1 MKRIKLR
8 KVTESDIKYFAV
20 WWRDDK
26 LARLTSGILDP
37 ISDYKLSEY
46 FADLYNNKKDYHFMI
61 VADDTTIGHI
71 SLSKREGDWYE
82 TQIVIGNK
90 DYWGQG
96 YGTEAIKLLMIE
108 AKKLNISKIFLEVR
122 PTNTRAIKAYIKS
135 GFIEAGKICYPNN
148 KFLPE
153 TLRMEYYK

>member
-8 KVTESDIKYFAV
+8 KVTKSDIEYFAV
-20 WWRDDK
+20 WWRDEE
-26 LARLTSGILDP
+26 LARLTSGILYE
-37 ISDYKLSEY
+37 ISDYELSKY
-46 FADLYNNKKDYHFMI
+46 FTDLYNSKNDYHFMI
-61 VADDTTIGHI
+61 VTDDTTIGHI

-108 AKKLNISKIFLEVR
+108 ANKLDISKIFLEVR

-135 GFIEAGKICYPNN
+135 GFIKTGKIYYPDN

-153 TLRMEYYK
+153 TLRMEYSK